1 MSFDQ
6 LVRRYSSEPLEPLPT
21 GMPRRGVVRG
31 SIEAILFDVYG
42 TLFISKAGDISIAR
56 KEAEQNTQ
64 AIKKLLEKFQIDRDV
79 AVLQDEFFDEIE
91 RDKGE
96 RRRRGF
102 DYPEVVIEEV
112 WKRVLKRDDE
122 EIIRPFAMEYELIV
136 NPVFPMPHAKKLL
149 SMCRRKNIPLGI
161 ISNAQFYTPY
171 LFSGFMDATIEEL
184 GFRRDLVFFSYV
196 FGYCKPSLFLFEKA
210 SENLRKAAISLKQT
224 LYVGNDMLKD
234 IYPAAVS
241 GFQTVLFAGD
251 SRSLRL
257 REDDARCRDVTPD
270 LVITDLLEILDYI

>member
-112 WKRVLKRDDE
+112 WQRVLKRDDE

>member
-6 LVRRYSSEPLEPLPT
+6 LVRHYSSEPLEPLPT

-96 RRRRGF
+96 QRRRGF

-136 NPVFPMPHAKKLL
+136 NPVFPMPHAKELL